1 MHDRL
6 AGDFFIRSVLIP
18 KNTPPHKFASPFLS
32 ILIKKLR
39 IFARTKKQRR

>member
-1 MHDRL
+1 MTDWRVI
-6 AGDFFIRSVLIP
+6 FFIRSVLIP

-39 IFARTKKQRR
+39 IFAPTKKQRR